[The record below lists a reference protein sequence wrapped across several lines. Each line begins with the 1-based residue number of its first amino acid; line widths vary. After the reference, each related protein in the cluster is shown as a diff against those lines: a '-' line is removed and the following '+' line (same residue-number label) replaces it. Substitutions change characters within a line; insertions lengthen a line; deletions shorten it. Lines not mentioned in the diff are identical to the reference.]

1 MAVVVPTIT
10 TDNQEL
16 FTRNLSTFSQFT
28 KRIQI
33 DVSDGS
39 FAPTTTVP
47 LRGMTVPEGLNID
60 LHLMS
65 ARPSEH
71 LPEILS
77 LKPSL
82 CILHA
87 EADDDLASVFQQLRA
102 AGNKT
107 GVALIKTT
115 FPGRVKDLL
124 MQADHAMIF
133 AGDLGRQG
141 GTADMMQIEK
151 IPLLKTVKSSLEIG
165 WDGGVNLSNIRA
177 LAHAGVEVLNAGSA
191 IANAGSP
198 NEMYQALVAE
208 SEKKGVLI

>member
-10 TDNQEL
+10 TDNQEFFAQSL
-16 FTRNLSTFSQFT
+16 TQFSQFT

-39 FAPTTTVP
+39 FAPTTTVS
-47 LRGMTVPEGLNID
+47 LRDITVSEGLNID

-71 LPEILS
+71 LPEILA

-87 EADDDLASVFQQLRA
+87 EADDDLPNVFQQLRNA
-102 AGNKT
+102 DIKV

-115 FPGRVKDLL
+115 FPGKVNELL
-124 MQADHAMIF
+124 AQADHAMIF

-141 GTADMMQIEK
+141 GVADMMQIEK
-151 IPLLKTVKSSLEIG
+151 VSILRALKSSLEIG
-165 WDGGVNLSNIRA
+165 WDGGINLSNIRA
-177 LAHAGVEVLNAGSA
+177 LAHADIDVLNVGSA
-191 IANAGSP
+191 ITAADNPS
-198 NEMYQALVAE
+198 EMYQALVAE